1 MDGCRGGFGRA
12 DNGGCRGIVRVGTHT
27 GVNQLRSRLQQH
39 FVKENKDRSIFRKN
53 IGRAL
58 LNRAG
63 DPFLAQWDTN
73 LTTRRARETVGLAID
88 RRRLAEVEALV
99 SAYSQGHLSFVVLR
113 VDDRTERLTLES
125 RLISIVSRCE
135 ACRPSA
141 NWLGLHSPK
150 TKIRAGGLLLVNEL
164 WKEPLSPAD
173 LARVGG
179 ALAYAP
185 GLPFIERLLPSVRYR
200 VVTRPVP
207 MPRHLELPGRASS
220 AVARSAFT
228 ATRVIRLA

>member
-53 IGRAL
+53 MGRAL

-99 SAYSQGHLSFVVLR
+99 SAYIQGHLSFVVLR
-113 VDDRTERLTLES
+113 VDDKTERLTLES
-125 RLISIVSRCE
+125 RLISTVSRCD

-150 TKIRAGGLLLVNEL
+150 TKIRASGLWLVNEL

-173 LARVGG
+173 LARVG
-179 ALAYAP
+179 AP
-185 GLPFIERLLPSVRYR
+185 W
-200 VVTRPVP
+200 P
-207 MPRHLELPGRASS
+207 MRRGCHSSSGCCHPRATASS
-220 AVARSAFT
+220 PARCRCPGTWSCRVGPRRPSLGARS
-228 ATRVIRLA
+228 RPRG